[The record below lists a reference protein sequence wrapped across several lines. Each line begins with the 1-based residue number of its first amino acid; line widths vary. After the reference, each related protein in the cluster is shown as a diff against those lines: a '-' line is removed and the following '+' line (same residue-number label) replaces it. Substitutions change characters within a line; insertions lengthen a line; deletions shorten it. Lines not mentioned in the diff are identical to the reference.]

1 MSEKSARFN
10 IESHSFIDLKRK
22 QAQIALFKEA
32 IKLKISK
39 FTSKHKEL
47 MSSLSRSVTYT
58 KPNQDPSQKKKDLLD
73 CLTCKKSER
82 LNFSYKADN
91 KSKTSMESRSPREVV
106 TTIRG
111 SSNWENRMQPT
122 PSLTEV
128 NSEKAYTYLGNG
140 SEIASKVGVKNK
152 LSIKRQSRG
161 KRSQWIILTQKPYSK
176 SVRMLHLQAIPDLKR
191 GFMLQMGILV

>member
-1 MSEKSARFN
+1 MVDNPLNILASFKKHKAELNKEKQPIQLPDYMSEKSARFN

-111 SSNWENRMQPT
+111 SSN
-122 PSLTEV
+122 
-128 NSEKAYTYLGNG
+128 
-140 SEIASKVGVKNK
+140 
-152 LSIKRQSRG
+152 
-161 KRSQWIILTQKPYSK
+161 
-176 SVRMLHLQAIPDLKR
+176 
-191 GFMLQMGILV
+191 